1 MQMTDFRGSSFDFMH
16 LLSDVMT
23 QFTQLNEI
31 PAMLV
36 KLTVQTG
43 PSQSENKDSVYTVRS
58 YCGDVFYIQHKQEEF
73 SQGAMRSPRH
83 RSAAE
88 TLKLYSFNDF
98 LQVSSGQSGSTS
110 P

>member
-73 SQGAMRSPRH
+73 SQGAMRSH
-83 RSAAE
+83 D
-88 TLKLYSFNDF
+88 TDL
-98 LQVSSGQSGSTS
+98 LQK